1 MSKQTRKERSIMVDF
16 VHFRSLS
23 KYERKVDIKKLRFIY
38 DAICAY
44 AAERAVDPSA
54 LKILE
59 VGCGDG
65 SITLP
70 LSRLGG
76 TVRAFDLDENLVHG
90 VKRSIAERGITNIT
104 VNRDDAYTFDA
115 NDVKYDVIVVSEVL
129 EHTDQPADIVG
140 KLRTHLAPRGILI
153 ATVPNGYGPWELKNK
168 FLKLLTLNTAK
179 DKECGHHHVQ
189 FFTYASFIRMLDS
202 HGLLLVGFSKS
213 DVLSGLSYCAS
224 KNGIVAG
231 IDLALADFLPSWL
244 ASGWYFVF
252 KTDES
257 APGSVREP

>member
-1 MSKQTRKERSIMVDF
+1 MNEQTRKERSIMIDF
-16 VHFRSLS
+16 AQFRSLS

-38 DAICAY
+38 DAVCAY
-44 AAERAVDPSA
+44 AADRAVDPAA

-115 NDVKYDVIVVSEVL
+115 NDVKYDVIVISEVL
-129 EHTDQPADIVG
+129 EHTDQPADIVS

-168 FLKLLTLNTAK
+168 FLKLAKLNTTK

-189 FFTYASFIRMLDS
+189 FFTFGSFTRMLNEHD
-202 HGLLLVGFSKS
+202 LLLVGFAKS

-224 KNGIVAG
+224 KNGVVAG
-231 IDLALADFLPSWL
+231 IDLALADLSPLWL

-252 KTDES
+252 KNNEGT
-257 APGSVREP
+257 PVP